1 MDDWL
6 EDAQEA
12 WWNGLTD
19 EEKEHE
25 RADAIMEARRC
36 EELEEMCKYDEI
48 HHLGGGYPCIP
59 DGDELHDDVTT
70 ADTDEI
76 PW

>member
-19 EEKEHE
+19 EEKERE
-25 RADAIMEARRC
+25 RADAIMEDRRC
-36 EELEEMCKYDEI
+36 EELELMVQASRIADYDKI

-59 DGDELHDDVTT
+59 DSDE
-70 ADTDEI
+70 
-76 PW
+76 W